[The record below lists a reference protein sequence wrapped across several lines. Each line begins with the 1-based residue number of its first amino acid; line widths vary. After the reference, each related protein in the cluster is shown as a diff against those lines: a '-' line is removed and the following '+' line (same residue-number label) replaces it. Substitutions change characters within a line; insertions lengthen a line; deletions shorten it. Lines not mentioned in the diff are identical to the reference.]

1 MMRVELMLLAAVAL
15 SLPMLSNGEVL
26 YVMSAPNPLRVG
38 SMERVFVEA
47 QDYSGD
53 DFNVKITVKNFPAK
67 DQQLPSTSVSLNL
80 VNKYQAL
87 IDVTILEGLGF
98 FDEDYTVNQYVYLQA
113 EFPGHLLE
121 KVVLVS
127 FQTGY
132 IFVQTDKTI
141 YTPESKVYYRVF
153 ALNSGL
159 EPVSDIINVEI
170 MNPDGITLKQ
180 NNYKPHN
187 GIISGHFP
195 IPEITRNGNWKVV
208 SNFKNNP
215 HKNFT
220 ADFEVKEY
228 VLPSFEVILKVS
240 KSFFYVD
247 DDELSVNIDARYLF
261 GKPVTGFGF
270 VVFGV
275 IQGDGR
281 TSFPGS
287 LQRVELGQSV
297 VGKAVLK
304 RQHIEETFPDI
315 NNLLQKSLYIS
326 VNVLTDTGSEMV
338 KAEKKGIFIVKS
350 PYSIHFKKTP
360 LYFKPGMPYD
370 ISVYVTNPDDSPAK
384 DIDVEALHKHQ
395 QVQGKTHENGIAK
408 MTINTDVGTA
418 ELPITVKTNVNGLG
432 DDRQGTQMM
441 TAKPYKSKDNSQNY
455 IHINIHSA
463 EVKIGERLKVD
474 LSLGSS
480 PAAQHSK
487 HEITYLI
494 LSKGQL
500 ISSQRLEWR
509 KGQGLVTHSLTVNKD
524 MIPSFR
530 IVAYYHVGQKEV
542 VSDSV
547 WVDVKDTCM
556 GSLKVD
562 AVSPSDSYAP
572 GAEVTLS
579 VIGDSEARVGLVAV
593 DNGVYVLND
602 KNRLTQTKIWDM
614 IEKHDTGCTAGSGM
628 DSMGVFYDAGLVFA
642 SSGAGHTPERTVS
655 SCPVNSRRRRA
666 VTINDVVTTL
676 ASQYTG
682 LERQCCMDGMRKNI
696 LDYTCER
703 RAQYISDGTD
713 CVEAFLK
720 CCREMATK
728 REEAKTD
735 QLILARS
742 EEEDEDFESFNDIIS
757 RSFFPES
764 WLWIEES
771 LPRCPDNKQCPVHN
785 IKMTLPGSI
794 TSWQITAIGLSKTH
808 GICVSE
814 PLKVIVWKNFFLDLK
829 LPYSAVRNEQLEIKA
844 ILHNYMEGSITV
856 RVELRETPDV
866 CSSASKKGRYIVT
879 VMVDPRSTRSVPF
892 VIIPMK
898 LGLHTIEVKASVRDW
913 GGRDGVKKELRVVPE
928 GVLTRLQVKK
938 VELDPA
944 KHGGTDTVRVRSGPL
959 ANQVPNTPARTHI
972 SVTGEQLA
980 STIEAAISG
989 SPLGDLLRQPGGCG
1003 EQNMIGMTLP
1013 LIATHYL
1020 DTTKQWDKVGL
1031 ERRNQAVNYIQRG
1044 YEQELAY
1051 RKKDGSYA
1059 AFDNEPSGT
1068 WLTAYVAKVFAMAN
1082 PLIVISEDVLCSA
1095 VKWLVMKRQ
1104 RPNGIFEETGKLLH
1118 PTMMGDV
1125 LGKDVDDT
1133 LTAFVLITLQ
1143 EAHTI
1148 CIKDDGIRNL
1158 PESIEKAKQYLEFRN
1173 QHLTNP
1179 YSVAMTSYALAN
1191 EGNLNQS
1198 ILFKHSSTDRT
1209 HWPVSENHLLTLEA
1223 TAYALLALVK
1233 AGAFEEAGPIV
1244 RWLKSQGFQRG
1255 GDSSTQSTIMVFQ
1268 AVAEYMAKAGKV
1280 KDIDLNVDI
1289 DISGRTDV
1297 VKWSFSKSTA
1307 LLTRTDKVQLHDN
1320 FTVTAKGTG
1329 LGELL
1334 VTTIYYAMPIEKNQ
1348 DCKNF
1353 VLDVELIKQAKVAL
1367 NGAQETYM
1375 LHIDV
1380 LFKSDRN
1387 ATMTILDISL
1397 LTGFVVD
1404 VEDLKQL
1411 STGTERYIQRFE
1423 MDKKLSERGSL
1434 IIYLDQVSNKLADKV
1449 AFRIHKVQD
1458 VGLLQPVGVT
1468 VYEYYAQENRCV
1480 KFYHPNKKDGTLN
1493 RLCQEDVC
1501 SCAEESCSFKKKH
1514 GDMSEVKL
1522 LDKACEA
1529 GMDYVFKASLVN
1541 ATLESYTDT
1550 YLMEIKR
1557 IIKEGTDL
1565 LLNGEKR
1572 LFLAHPSCRKA
1583 LDLEEGQ
1590 SYLLMGD
1597 TAALIQSGDRF
1608 EYVLGERTWIESWPT
1623 SDECNIQGP
1632 TRERCLE
1639 INDFVHVMEN
1649 EGCVN

>member
-1 MMRVELMLLAAVAL
+1 
-15 SLPMLSNGEVL
+15 
-26 YVMSAPNPLRVG
+26 MSAPNPLRVG

-53 DFNVKITVKNFPAK
+53 DLNVKITVKNFPAK
-67 DQQLPSTSVSLNL
+67 DKLLASTRVSLNL
-80 VNKYQAL
+80 TNKYQ
-87 IDVTILEGLGF
+87 GPGF
-98 FDEDYTVNQYVYLQA
+98 FDEDYTGNQYVYLQA
-113 EFPGHLLE
+113 EFPGHSLE

-141 YTPESKVYYRVF
+141 YTPESKVFYRIF

-159 EPVSDIINVEI
+159 EPVTDNINVEI
-170 MNPDGITLKQ
+170 MNPDGITVKQ
-180 NNYKPHN
+180 ENYKPDN
-187 GIISGHFP
+187 GMTSGDFTV
-195 IPEITRNGNWKVV
+195 PEITSYGNWKVV
-208 SNFKNNP
+208 ATFKNTP

-228 VLPSFEVILKVS
+228 VLPSFEVKLTVS

-247 DDELSVNIDARYLF
+247 DHELSVNIDARLE
-261 GKPVTGFGF
+261 
-270 VVFGV
+270 
-275 IQGDGR
+275 Q
-281 TSFPGS
+281 TSLLCFLRMQLIEG
-287 LQRVELGQSV
+287 G
-297 VGKAVLK
+297 GKAVLK
-304 RQHIEETFPDI
+304 MQHIKETFQDI

-384 DIDVEALHKHQ
+384 GIDVEALHKDK

-408 MTINTDVGTA
+408 MTINTDVSTA
-418 ELPITVKTNVNGLG
+418 ELSIMVKTNVNGLG
-432 DDRQGTQMM
+432 DDRQGKQTM

-463 EVKIGERLKVD
+463 EVKIEDRLKVD

-480 PAAQHSK
+480 PAAQHPK
-487 HEITYLI
+487 HEITCLI

-500 ISSQRLEWR
+500 ISSQRLEW
-509 KGQGLVTHSLTVNKD
+509 KNGQGLVAHSLTVNKD

-556 GSLKVD
+556 GSVRMLPHCTEPIVY
-562 AVSPSDSYAP
+562 YAP
-572 GAEVTLS
+572 GEEVTLS

-593 DNGVYVLND
+593 DKGVYILND
-602 KNRLTQTKIWDM
+602 KNQLTQTKIWDL

-642 SSGAGHTPERTVS
+642 SSGAGDTPQRTVS

-703 RAQYISDGTD
+703 RAQYISDGTE

-742 EEEDEDFESFNDIIS
+742 EEEDDDFESFDNIIS

-764 WLWIEES
+764 WLWNEES
-771 LPRCPDNKQCPVHN
+771 LPQCPDNKSLPLACPKHMVLSL
-785 IKMTLPGSI
+785 ICAPLSILVATLSTSSI
-794 TSWQITAIGLSKTH
+794 LWQLSCSI

-814 PLKVIVWKNFFLDLK
+814 PLTLIVWKNFFLDLK

-844 ILHNYMEGSITV
+844 ILHNYRETAITV
-856 RVELRETPDV
+856 RVELRETSDV

-879 VMVDPRSTRSVPF
+879 VVVDPRSTRSVPF

-913 GGRDGVKKELRVVPE
+913 GGRDGVKKELRVV
-928 GVLTRLQVKK
+928 VSDALT
-938 VELDPA
+938 
-944 KHGGTDTVRVRSGPL
+944 
-959 ANQVPNTPARTHI
+959 NQVPNTPARTHI

-1031 ERRNQAVNYIQRG
+1031 ERRNEAVKYIQRG
-1044 YEQELAY
+1044 YDQELAY

-1059 AFDNEPSGT
+1059 AFDHERSGT
-1068 WLTAYVAKVFAMAN
+1068 WLTAYVAKVFAMSN
-1082 PLIVISEDVLCSA
+1082 SLIVISEDVLCSA
-1095 VKWLVMKRQ
+1095 VKWLVMERQ
-1104 RPNGIFEETGKLLH
+1104 RPNDTNLDMVISVCAYLQ
-1118 PTMMGDV
+1118 GDV

-1133 LTAFVLITLQ
+1133 LTAFVLITML

-1148 CIKDDGIRNL
+1148 CENYDGISNL
-1158 PESIEKAKQYLEFRN
+1158 PGAIEKANQYLKFRY

-1179 YSVAMTSYALAN
+1179 YSVAMTSYALAFK
-1191 EGNLNQS
+1191 GQLNKH

-1268 AVAEYMAKAGKV
+1268 AVAEYMTKAGKV
-1280 KDIDLNVDI
+1280 KAIDLNVDI
-1289 DISGRTDV
+1289 DISGRTNV
-1297 VKWSFSKSTA
+1297 IKWSFSKSTA
-1307 LLTRTDKVQLHDN
+1307 LLTRTDKVR
-1320 FTVTAKGTG
+1320 T
-1329 LGELL
+1329 
-1334 VTTIYYAMPIEKNQ
+1334 YA
-1348 DCKNF
+1348 
-1353 VLDVELIKQAKVAL
+1353 
-1367 NGAQETYM
+1367 
-1375 LHIDV
+1375 H
-1380 LFKSDRN
+1380 
-1387 ATMTILDISL
+1387 ISL
-1397 LTGFVVD
+1397 FVTHKKCKPIVHEPRTQSSQTFGSLESHFS
-1404 VEDLKQL
+1404 VRTLWCEHVVQSSLLCFCLQL
-1411 STGTERYIQRFE
+1411 STGTERYIQKFE

-1434 IIYLDQVSNKLADKV
+1434 IIYLDQVSVCDI
-1449 AFRIHKVQD
+1449 IHKVQD

-1480 KFYHPNKKDGTLN
+1480 KFYHPTKKDGTLN
-1493 RLCQEDVC
+1493 RLCQDDVC
-1501 SCAEESCSFKKKH
+1501 RCAEGTTPRWPNCCQKVVAVIGSVYPNLIILPPSIQCSGKSKISSALFPESLKPS
-1514 GDMSEVKL
+1514 
-1522 LDKACEA
+1522 
-1529 GMDYVFKASLVN
+1529 SLEMRS
-1541 ATLESYTDT
+1541 TLMLNFS
-1550 YLMEIKR
+1550 L
-1557 IIKEGTDL
+1557 GTDL
-1565 LLNGEKR
+1565 LLDGEKR

-1583 LDLEEGQ
+1583 LDLKEGQ

-1597 TAALIQSGDRF
+1597 T
-1608 EYVLGERTWIESWPT
+1608 YVLGERTWIEYWPT
-1623 SDECNIQGP
+1623 SVECNIQGP
-1632 TRERCLE
+1632 IRKRCLE
-1639 INDFVHVMEN
+1639 IYDFLRVKTCIH
-1649 EGCVN
+1649 EGKK

>member
-1 MMRVELMLLAAVAL
+1 MCLELNPGL
-15 SLPMLSNGEVL
+15 SQVQINLPLHIFHLPFSSLNHCR
-26 YVMSAPNPLRVG
+26 YVMSAPNPIRVG

-47 QDYSGD
+47 QDYSGA

-67 DQQLPSTSVSLNL
+67 DKHLPSTSVSLNS

-87 IDVTILEGLGF
+87 IDVNILEGPGF

-113 EFPGHLLE
+113 EFPGHLIE

-159 EPVSDIINVEI
+159 EAVSDIINVEI

-180 NNYKPHN
+180 NNYKPQN

-195 IPEITRNGNWKVV
+195 IPEITRHGNWKVV

-228 VLPSFEVILKVS
+228 VLPSFEVILTVS

-261 GKPVTGFGF
+261 GEPVTGFGF

-275 IQGDGR
+275 IQVDGR
-281 TSFPGS
+281 TSFPSS
-287 LQRVELGQSV
+287 LQRVELIKG

-304 RQHIEETFPDI
+304 IQHIKETFPDI

-370 ISVYVTNPDDSPAK
+370 ISVYVTNPDDSPANN
-384 DIDVEALHKHQ
+384 IDVEALHKHQ

-480 PAAQHSK
+480 PAAQHDK
-487 HEITYLI
+487 HI

-500 ISSQRLEWR
+500 IFSERLDWR
-509 KGQGLVTHSLTVNKD
+509 KGQGLVTNSLMVNKD

-556 GSLKVD
+556 GSLKVE
-562 AVSPSDSYAP
+562 AVGPRTSYAP

-602 KNRLTQTKIWDM
+602 KNRLTQTKIWDI
-614 IEKHDTGCTAGSGM
+614 IEKHDTGCTAGSGK

-642 SSGAGHTPERTVS
+642 SNGAGHTPERTVS

-764 WLWIEES
+764 WLWNEES
-771 LPRCPDNKQCPVHN
+771 LPRCPDNKQSLPLACPKHMVLSLIFAHLS
-785 IKMTLPGSI
+785 ILVATLSTSSI
-794 TSWQITAIGLSKTH
+794 LWQLSCSI

-844 ILHNYMEGSITV
+844 ILHNYMEESITV
-856 RVELRETPDV
+856 RVELKETSDV

-928 GVLTRLQVKK
+928 GVLTRLEVKK
-938 VELDPA
+938 VELDPT
-944 KHGGTDTVRVRSGPL
+944 KHGECMVAYTDL
-959 ANQVPNTPARTHI
+959 AR
-972 SVTGEQLA
+972 
-980 STIEAAISG
+980 TIEAAISG

-1059 AFDNEPSGT
+1059 AFDHEPSGT

-1082 PLIVISEDVLCSA
+1082 PLIVISGDVLCSA

-1133 LTAFVLITLQ
+1133 LTAFVLITMQ

-1148 CIKDDGIRNL
+1148 CIKNDGIRNL

-1179 YSVAMTSYALAN
+1179 YSVALTSYALAN
-1191 EGNLNQS
+1191 EGKLNQS

-1255 GDSSTQSTIMVFQ
+1255 GESSTQSTIMVFQ

-1289 DISGRTDV
+1289 DISGRSEV

-1307 LLTRTDKVQLHDN
+1307 LLTRTDKVRTYAHISL
-1320 FTVTAKGTG
+1320 FVTREKCK
-1329 LGELL
+1329 
-1334 VTTIYYAMPIEKNQ
+1334 PIVHEPRTQ
-1348 DCKNF
+1348 SRQTF
-1353 VLDVELIKQAKVAL
+1353 E
-1367 NGAQETYM
+1367 
-1375 LHIDV
+1375 
-1380 LFKSDRN
+1380 FKSDRN

-1423 MDKKLSERGSL
+1423 MDKNLSERGSL
-1434 IIYLDQVSNKLADKV
+1434 IIYLDQVSVSDKV

-1468 VYEYYAQENRCV
+1468 VYEYYNRCV

-1501 SCAEESCSFKKKH
+1501 RCAEGTMPRWPNSCQKK
-1514 GDMSEVKL
+1514 
-1522 LDKACEA
+1522 
-1529 GMDYVFKASLVN
+1529 SLKPSSLEMRS
-1541 ATLESYTDT
+1541 TLMFNFS
-1550 YLMEIKR
+1550 L
-1557 IIKEGTDL
+1557 GTDL
-1565 LLNGEKR
+1565 LLDGEKR

-1597 TAALIQSGDRF
+1597 SAALIQNGDRF

-1623 SDECNIQGP
+1623 SDECSIQGP

>member
-1 MMRVELMLLAAVAL
+1 RLVNTHRHTKPLDSTNQSSTLHILYL
-15 SLPMLSNGEVL
+15 PFSSLNHCR

-47 QDYSGD
+47 QDYSGA

-67 DQQLPSTSVSLNL
+67 DKQLPSTSVSLNL

-87 IDVTILEGLGF
+87 IDVNGPGF

-141 YTPESKVYYRVF
+141 YTPESKVLITPTLVY
-153 ALNSGL
+153 
-159 EPVSDIINVEI
+159 
-170 MNPDGITLKQ
+170 NPDGITLKQ
-180 NNYKPHN
+180 DNYKPQN

-228 VLPSFEVILKVS
+228 VLPSFEVILTVS

-247 DDELSVNIDARYLF
+247 DDELSINIDARYLF
-261 GKPVTGFGF
+261 GEPVTGFGF

-275 IQGDGR
+275 IQEDGR
-281 TSFPGS
+281 TSFPSS
-287 LQRVELGQSV
+287 LQRVELIKG
-297 VGKAVLK
+297 VGNAVLK
-304 RQHIEETFPDI
+304 IQHIKETFPDI

-370 ISVYVTNPDDSPAK
+370 ISVYVTNPDDSPAN

-480 PAAQHSK
+480 PAAQHDK

-500 ISSQRLEWR
+500 IFSQRLEWS

-556 GSLKVD
+556 GSLKVET
-562 AVSPSDSYAP
+562 VSPRTSYAP

-602 KNRLTQTKIWDM
+602 KNRLTQTKIWDI
-614 IEKHDTGCTAGSGM
+614 IEKHDTGCTAGSGK

-642 SSGAGHTPERTVS
+642 SNGAGHTPERTVS

-666 VTINDVVTTL
+666 VTIYDVVTTL

-720 CCREMATK
+720 CCGEMATK

-735 QLILARS
+735 QLILARK
-742 EEEDEDFESFNDIIS
+742 EDEDFESFNDIIS

-764 WLWIEES
+764 WLWNEES
-771 LPRCPDNKQCPVHN
+771 LPPVHN

-844 ILHNYMEGSITV
+844 ILHNYMEESITV
-856 RVELRETPDV
+856 RVELKETSDV

-879 VMVDPRSTRSVPF
+879 VMVDPKSTRSVPF

-913 GGRDGVKKELRVVPE
+913 GGRDGVKKELRVV
-928 GVLTRLQVKK
+928 V
-938 VELDPA
+938 
-944 KHGGTDTVRVRSGPL
+944 SGAL

-980 STIEAAISG
+980 RTIEAAISG

-1059 AFDNEPSGT
+1059 AFDDEPSGT

-1133 LTAFVLITLQ
+1133 LTAFVLITMQ

-1148 CIKDDGIRNL
+1148 CIKND
-1158 PESIEKAKQYLEFRN
+1158 ESIEKAKQYLEFRN

-1191 EGNLNQS
+1191 EGKLNLS

-1289 DISGRTDV
+1289 DISGRTEV

-1307 LLTRTDKVQLHDN
+1307 LLTRTDKVR
-1320 FTVTAKGTG
+1320 T
-1329 LGELL
+1329 
-1334 VTTIYYAMPIEKNQ
+1334 YA
-1348 DCKNF
+1348 
-1353 VLDVELIKQAKVAL
+1353 
-1367 NGAQETYM
+1367 
-1375 LHIDV
+1375 H
-1380 LFKSDRN
+1380 
-1387 ATMTILDISL
+1387 ISL
-1397 LTGFVVD
+1397 FVTREKCKPV
-1404 VEDLKQL
+1404 VHEPRTQSRQTFESLESHFSVRMFSLLCFCLQL

-1434 IIYLDQVSNKLADKV
+1434 IIYLGQVSNKLADKV

-1501 SCAEESCSFKKKH
+1501 RCAEESCSFQKKH
-1514 GDMSEVKL
+1514 GDMSKVKL

-1529 GMDYVFKASLVN
+1529 GMDYGKSTLMFNFSL
-1541 ATLESYTDT
+1541 
-1550 YLMEIKR
+1550 
-1557 IIKEGTDL
+1557 GTDL
-1565 LLNGEKR
+1565 LLDGEKR

-1597 TAALIQSGDRF
+1597 SAALIQNGDR
-1608 EYVLGERTWIESWPT
+1608 
-1623 SDECNIQGP
+1623 
-1632 TRERCLE
+1632 
-1639 INDFVHVMEN
+1639 
-1649 EGCVN
+1649 

>member
-1 MMRVELMLLAAVAL
+1 
-15 SLPMLSNGEVL
+15 
-26 YVMSAPNPLRVG
+26 MSAPNPLRVG

-53 DFNVKITVKNFPAK
+53 DLNVKITVKNFPAK
-67 DQQLPSTSVSLNL
+67 DKLLASTRVSLNL
-80 VNKYQAL
+80 TNKYQAL
-87 IDVTILEGLGF
+87 MDVNT
-98 FDEDYTVNQYVYLQA
+98 YSWNQYVYLQA
-113 EFPGHLLE
+113 EFPGHSLE

-141 YTPESKVYYRVF
+141 YTPESKVFYRIF

-159 EPVSDIINVEI
+159 EPVTDNINVEI
-170 MNPDGITLKQ
+170 MNPDGITVKQ
-180 NNYKPHN
+180 ENYKPDN
-187 GIISGHFP
+187 GMTSGDFTV
-195 IPEITRNGNWKVV
+195 PEITSYGNWKVV
-208 SNFKNNP
+208 ATFKNTP

-228 VLPSFEVILKVS
+228 VLPSFEVKLTVS

-247 DDELSVNIDARYLF
+247 DHELSVNIDARYLF

-287 LQRVELGQSV
+287 LQRVEVCIHKHSPWLIEGG
-297 VGKAVLK
+297 GKAVLK
-304 RQHIEETFPDI
+304 MQHIKETFQDI

-384 DIDVEALHKHQ
+384 GIDVEALHKDK

-408 MTINTDVGTA
+408 MTINTDVSTA
-418 ELPITVKTNVNGLG
+418 ELSIMVKTNVNGLG
-432 DDRQGTQMM
+432 DDRQGKQTM

-463 EVKIGERLKVD
+463 EVKIEDRLKVD

-480 PAAQHSK
+480 PMNTDKSLCSQ
-487 HEITYLI
+487 I

-500 ISSQRLEWR
+500 ISSQRLEW
-509 KGQGLVTHSLTVNKD
+509 KNGQGLVAHSLTVNKD

-562 AVSPSDSYAP
+562 AVSPSVSYAP
-572 GAEVTLS
+572 GEEVTLS

-593 DNGVYVLND
+593 DKGVYILND
-602 KNRLTQTKIWDM
+602 KNQLTQTKIWDL

-642 SSGAGHTPERTVS
+642 SSGAGDTPQRT
-655 SCPVNSRRRRA
+655 
-666 VTINDVVTTL
+666 

-703 RAQYISDGTD
+703 RAQYISDGTE

-742 EEEDEDFESFNDIIS
+742 EEEDDDFESFDNIIS

-764 WLWIEES
+764 WLWNEES
-771 LPRCPDNKQCPVHN
+771 LPQCPDNNPAHN
-785 IKMTLPGSI
+785 KKITLPGSI

-814 PLKVIVWKNFFLDLK
+814 PLTLIVWKNFFLDLK

-844 ILHNYMEGSITV
+844 ILHNYRETV
-856 RVELRETPDV
+856 RVELRETSDV

-879 VMVDPRSTRSVPF
+879 VVVDPRSTRSVPF

-913 GGRDGVKKELRVVPE
+913 GGRDGVKKELRVV
-928 GVLTRLQVKK
+928 
-938 VELDPA
+938 
-944 KHGGTDTVRVRSGPL
+944 VRSDAL
-959 ANQVPNTPARTHI
+959 TNQVPNTPARTHI

-1031 ERRNQAVNYIQRG
+1031 ERRNEAVKYIQRG
-1044 YEQELAY
+1044 YDQELAY

-1059 AFDNEPSGT
+1059 AFDHERSGT
-1068 WLTAYVAKVFAMAN
+1068 WLTAYVAKVFAMSN
-1082 PLIVISEDVLCSA
+1082 SLIVISEDVLCSA
-1095 VKWLVMKRQ
+1095 VKWLVMERQ

-1133 LTAFVLITLQ
+1133 LTAFVLITML

-1148 CIKDDGIRNL
+1148 CENYDGISVRA
-1158 PESIEKAKQYLEFRN
+1158 IEKANQYLKFRY

-1179 YSVAMTSYALAN
+1179 YSVAMTSYAL
-1191 EGNLNQS
+1191 
-1198 ILFKHSSTDRT
+1198 
-1209 HWPVSENHLLTLEA
+1209 A

-1268 AVAEYMAKAGKV
+1268 AVAEYMTKAGKV
-1280 KDIDLNVDI
+1280 KAIDLNVDI
-1289 DISGRTDV
+1289 DISGRTNV
-1297 VKWSFSKSTA
+1297 IKWSFSKSTA
-1307 LLTRTDKVQLHDN
+1307 LLTRTDKV
-1320 FTVTAKGTG
+1320 
-1329 LGELL
+1329 
-1334 VTTIYYAMPIEKNQ
+1334 TTLYYAMPKEKNQ
-1348 DCKNF
+1348 DCKTF
-1353 VLDVELIKQAKVAL
+1353 VLDVELIKQATDKISYSL
-1367 NGAQETYM
+1367 PR
-1375 LHIDV
+1375 
-1380 LFKSDRN
+1380 FKSDRN
-1387 ATMTILDISL
+1387 ATMTILDIGL

-1404 VEDLKQL
+1404 IEDLKQL
-1411 STGTERYIQRFE
+1411 STGTERYIQKFE

-1480 KFYHPNKKDGTLN
+1480 KFYHPTKKDGTLN
-1493 RLCQEDVC
+1493 RLCQDDVC
-1501 SCAEESCSFKKKH
+1501 RCAE
-1514 GDMSEVKL
+1514 GNLNAV
-1522 LDKACEA
+1522 
-1529 GMDYVFKASLVN
+1529 SLEMRS
-1541 ATLESYTDT
+1541 TLMLNFS
-1550 YLMEIKR
+1550 L
-1557 IIKEGTDL
+1557 GTDL
-1565 LLNGEKR
+1565 LLDGEKR

-1583 LDLEEGQ
+1583 LDLKEGQ

-1597 TAALIQSGDRF
+1597 TANLIQSGDREILPATHIF
-1608 EYVLGERTWIESWPT
+1608 AKSNFNDFFVCLRKPDVLGSVT
-1623 SDECNIQGP
+1623 
-1632 TRERCLE
+1632 
-1639 INDFVHVMEN
+1639 VKHVYS
-1649 EGCVN
+1649 GLHFDCSLQK

>member
-1 MMRVELMLLAAVAL
+1 MMRVELVLLAAVAV
-15 SLPMLSNGEVL
+15 SLPILSKGEVL

-47 QDYSGD
+47 QDYSGN

-67 DQQLPSTSVSLNL
+67 DKLLASTTVSLNL

-87 IDVTILEGLGF
+87 MDVNILEGPDF
-98 FDEDYTVNQYVYLQA
+98 FDEDYTGNQYVYLQA
-113 EFPGHLLE
+113 EFPGRSLE

-141 YTPESKVYYRVF
+141 YTPESKVFYRVF
-153 ALNSGL
+153 SLNSGL
-159 EPVSDIINVEI
+159 VPVTDTINVEI

-180 NNYKPHN
+180 KNYKPDN
-187 GIISGHFP
+187 GMTSGDFTV
-195 IPEITRNGNWKVV
+195 PEITSYGNWKVV
-208 SNFKNNP
+208 ATFKNTP

-228 VLPSFEVILKVS
+228 VLPSFEVKLTVS

-247 DDELSVNIDARYLF
+247 DHELSVNIDARYLF

-287 LQRVELGQSV
+287 LQRVELIEG

-304 RQHIEETFPDI
+304 MQHIEETFRDI

-384 DIDVEALHKHQ
+384 GIDVEALHKDK
-395 QVQGKTHENGIAK
+395 QVQGKTQENGIAK
-408 MTINTDVGTA
+408 MTINTDVSTA
-418 ELPITVKTNVNGLG
+418 ELSIMVKTNVNGLR
-432 DDRQGTQMM
+432 DDRQGTQTM

-455 IHINIHSA
+455 IHISIHSA
-463 EVKIGERLKVD
+463 EVKIEDRLKVD

-480 PAAQHSK
+480 PAAQHPK
-487 HEITYLI
+487 HEITCLI

-509 KGQGLVTHSLTVNKD
+509 NGQGLVTHSLTVNKD

-562 AVSPSDSYAP
+562 AVRPSASYAP
-572 GAEVTLS
+572 GEEVTLS

-593 DNGVYVLND
+593 DKGVYILND
-602 KNRLTQTKIWDM
+602 KNQLTQTKIWDI

-642 SSGAGHTPERTVS
+642 SSGAGDTPQRTVS

-703 RAQYISDGTD
+703 RAQYISDGTE

-742 EEEDEDFESFNDIIS
+742 EEEDDDFESFDNIIS

-764 WLWIEES
+764 WLWDEES
-771 LPRCPDNKQCPVHN
+771 LPQCPDNKQCPTHN
-785 IKMTLPGSI
+785 RKITLPSSI
-794 TSWQITAIGLSKTH
+794 TSWQITAIGLSNTH

-814 PLKVIVWKNFFLDLK
+814 PLTLIVWKNFFLDLK

-844 ILHNYMEGSITV
+844 ILHNYMENAITV
-856 RVELRETPDV
+856 RVELRETSDV

-879 VMVDPRSTRSVPF
+879 VVVDPRSTRSVPF

-913 GGRDGVKKELRVVPE
+913 GGRDGVKKELRVVAE

-944 KHGGTDTVRVRSGPL
+944 KHGGTDTVLVRSGAL
-959 ANQVPNTPARTHI
+959 TNQVPNTPARTHI

-1020 DTTKQWDKVGL
+1020 DKTKQWDTVGL

-1044 YEQELAY
+1044 YDQQLAY
-1051 RKKDGSYA
+1051 RKNDGSYA
-1059 AFDNEPSGT
+1059 AFDHERSGT
-1068 WLTAYVAKVFAMAN
+1068 WLTAYVVKVFAMSKS
-1082 PLIVISEDVLCSA
+1082 LIDISEDVLCSG
-1095 VKWLVMKRQ
+1095 VKWLVMERQ
-1104 RPNGIFEETGKLLH
+1104 QPNGIFEETGKLLH

-1133 LTAFVLITLQ
+1133 LTAFVLITMQ

-1148 CIKDDGIRNL
+1148 CENYDGISNL
-1158 PESIEKAKQYLEFRN
+1158 PESIKKARQYLEFRN

-1179 YSVAMTSYALAN
+1179 YSVAMTSYALAFK
-1191 EGNLNQS
+1191 GQLNKS

-1268 AVAEYMAKAGKV
+1268 AVAEYMTKAGKV
-1280 KDIDLNVDI
+1280 KAIDLNVDI
-1289 DISGRTDV
+1289 DISGRTNV
-1297 VKWSFSKSTA
+1297 IKWSFSKSTA
-1307 LLTRTDKVQLHDN
+1307 LLTRTDKVQLQEN

-1329 LGELL
+1329 QGVLL
-1334 VTTIYYAMPIEKNQ
+1334 VTTLYYAIPKEKNQ
-1348 DCKNF
+1348 DCKTF
-1353 VLDVELIKQAKVAL
+1353 VLDVELIKQATVAL
-1367 NGAQETYM
+1367 NGAKETYM

-1380 LFKSDRN
+1380 LFKADRN

-1404 VEDLKQL
+1404 IEDLKQL
-1411 STGTERYIQRFE
+1411 STGTERYIQKFE

-1480 KFYHPNKKDGTLN
+1480 KFYHPMKKDGTLN
-1493 RLCQEDVC
+1493 RLCQDDVC
-1501 SCAEESCSFKKKH
+1501 RCAEESCSFQKKH
-1514 GDMSEVKL
+1514 GDVSEVKL

-1541 ATLESYTDT
+1541 ATLESSTDT
-1550 YLMEIKR
+1550 YLMELKM
-1557 IIKEGTDL
+1557 IIKEGTDPL
-1565 LLNGEKR
+1565 LDGEKR

-1583 LDLEEGQ
+1583 LDLKEGQ

-1597 TAALIQSGDRF
+1597 TANLIQSGDRF
-1608 EYVLGERTWIESWPT
+1608 EYVLGERTWIEYWPT
-1623 SDECNIQGP
+1623 SDECNIRGP
-1632 TRERCLE
+1632 IRKRCLE

>member
-1 MMRVELMLLAAVAL
+1 MCLELNPGLSQVQINLPPSIFFIFLSPLLTT
-15 SLPMLSNGEVL
+15 
-26 YVMSAPNPLRVG
+26 
-38 SMERVFVEA
+38 RVFVEA

-67 DQQLPSTSVSLNL
+67 DQELPSTSVSLNL

-87 IDVTILEGLGF
+87 IDVTILERPGF

-141 YTPESKVYYRVF
+141 YTPESQVHYRVF
-153 ALNSGL
+153 AVNSGL

-240 KSFFYVD
+240 KSFFHVD
-247 DDELSVNIDARYLF
+247 DVELSVNIDARYLF
-261 GKPVTGFGF
+261 GEPVTGFGF

-281 TSFPGS
+281 TSFPSS
-287 LQRVELGQSV
+287 LQRVELIKG

-304 RQHIEETFPDI
+304 RQHIKEPFPDI

-384 DIDVEALHKHQ
+384 DIDVEASHKHQ

-418 ELPITVKTNVNGLG
+418 ELPITVKTNVNGLR

-480 PAAQHSK
+480 PMNTDKSLCSQ
-487 HEITYLI
+487 I

-509 KGQGLVTHSLTVNKD
+509 KGQGLVNTHYLTVNKD

-562 AVSPSDSYAP
+562 AVSPRASYAP

-642 SSGAGHTPERTVS
+642 SSGAGHTRERTVS

-676 ASQYTG
+676 ASQYIG

-771 LPRCPDNKQCPVHN
+771 LSLPLACPKHMVLSLICAHLSILVA
-785 IKMTLPGSI
+785 TLSTSSI
-794 TSWQITAIGLSKTH
+794 LWQLSCSI

-814 PLKVIVWKNFFLDLK
+814 PLKLIVWKNFFLDLK

-913 GGRDGVKKELRVVPE
+913 GGRDGVKKELRVV
-928 GVLTRLQVKK
+928 V
-938 VELDPA
+938 
-944 KHGGTDTVRVRSGPL
+944 SGPL

-1031 ERRNQAVNYIQRG
+1031 ERRNQAVSYIQRG

-1133 LTAFVLITLQ
+1133 LTAFVLITMQ

-1179 YSVAMTSYALAN
+1179 YSVAITSYALAN
-1191 EGNLNQS
+1191 EGKLNQS
-1198 ILFKHSSTDRT
+1198 ILFKHSSTGDNRT

-1289 DISGRTDV
+1289 DISGRTEV

-1307 LLTRTDKVQLHDN
+1307 LLTRTDKVRTYAHISL
-1320 FTVTAKGTG
+1320 FVTCEKCK
-1329 LGELL
+1329 
-1334 VTTIYYAMPIEKNQ
+1334 PIVHEPRTQ
-1348 DCKNF
+1348 SRQTF
-1353 VLDVELIKQAKVAL
+1353 E
-1367 NGAQETYM
+1367 
-1375 LHIDV
+1375 
-1380 LFKSDRN
+1380 FKSDRN

-1397 LTGFVVD
+1397 LTGFVVE
-1404 VEDLKQL
+1404 VQDLKQL

-1468 VYEYYAQENRCV
+1468 VYEYYNRCV

-1501 SCAEESCSFKKKH
+1501 RCAEESCSFQKKH
-1514 GDMSEVKL
+1514 GDMSKVKL

-1529 GMDYVFKASLVN
+1529 GMDYGKSTLMFNFSL
-1541 ATLESYTDT
+1541 
-1550 YLMEIKR
+1550 
-1557 IIKEGTDL
+1557 GTDL

-1597 TAALIQSGDRF
+1597 TAALIQSGDSLLKQLAHTVV
-1608 EYVLGERTWIESWPT
+1608 EWL
-1623 SDECNIQGP
+1623 
-1632 TRERCLE
+1632 
-1639 INDFVHVMEN
+1639 
-1649 EGCVN
+1649 

>member
-1 MMRVELMLLAAVAL
+1 MSHPDLTKIIKKTKNTKVRV
-15 SLPMLSNGEVL
+15 

-67 DQQLPSTSVSLNL
+67 DQELPSTSVSLNL

-87 IDVTILEGLGF
+87 IDVTILERPGF

-141 YTPESKVYYRVF
+141 YTPES
-153 ALNSGL
+153 
-159 EPVSDIINVEI
+159 
-170 MNPDGITLKQ
+170 Q
-180 NNYKPHN
+180 
-187 GIISGHFP
+187 
-195 IPEITRNGNWKVV
+195 
-208 SNFKNNP
+208 
-215 HKNFT
+215 
-220 ADFEVKEY
+220 

-240 KSFFYVD
+240 KSFFHVD
-247 DDELSVNIDARYLF
+247 DVELSVNIDARYLF
-261 GKPVTGFGF
+261 GEPVTGFGF

-281 TSFPGS
+281 TSFPSS
-287 LQRVELGQSV
+287 LQRVELIKG

-304 RQHIEETFPDI
+304 RQHIKEPFPDI

-384 DIDVEALHKHQ
+384 DIDVEASHKHQ

-418 ELPITVKTNVNGLG
+418 ELPITVKTNVNGLR

-480 PAAQHSK
+480 PSLCSQ
-487 HEITYLI
+487 I

-509 KGQGLVTHSLTVNKD
+509 KGQGLVNTHYLTVNKD

-562 AVSPSDSYAP
+562 AVSPRASYAP

-642 SSGAGHTPERTVS
+642 SSGAGHTRERTGMHLF
-655 SCPVNSRRRRA
+655 C
-666 VTINDVVTTL
+666 ILCTL
-676 ASQYTG
+676 ACCKSEVFFFTQYRFGTAPIQNTLLYIG

-785 IKMTLPGSI
+785 RKITLPGSI

-814 PLKVIVWKNFFLDLK
+814 PLKLIVWKNFFLDLK

-913 GGRDGVKKELRVVPE
+913 GGRDGVKKELRVV
-928 GVLTRLQVKK
+928 V
-938 VELDPA
+938 
-944 KHGGTDTVRVRSGPL
+944 SGPL

-1031 ERRNQAVNYIQRG
+1031 ERRNQAVSYIQRG

-1133 LTAFVLITLQ
+1133 LTAFVLITMQ

-1148 CIKDDGIRNL
+1148 CIKDD
-1158 PESIEKAKQYLEFRN
+1158 ESIEKAKQYLEFRN

-1179 YSVAMTSYALAN
+1179 YSVAITSYALAN
-1191 EGNLNQS
+1191 EGKLNQS

-1255 GDSSTQSTIMVFQ
+1255 GDSSTQ
-1268 AVAEYMAKAGKV
+1268 
-1280 KDIDLNVDI
+1280 
-1289 DISGRTDV
+1289 
-1297 VKWSFSKSTA
+1297 
-1307 LLTRTDKVQLHDN
+1307 VQPDPCN
-1320 FTVTAKGTG
+1320 
-1329 LGELL
+1329 
-1334 VTTIYYAMPIEKNQ
+1334 TTTCKKIY
-1348 DCKNF
+1348 
-1353 VLDVELIKQAKVAL
+1353 
-1367 NGAQETYM
+1367 
-1375 LHIDV
+1375 
-1380 LFKSDRN
+1380 
-1387 ATMTILDISL
+1387 
-1397 LTGFVVD
+1397 
-1404 VEDLKQL
+1404 
-1411 STGTERYIQRFE
+1411 
-1423 MDKKLSERGSL
+1423 
-1434 IIYLDQVSNKLADKV
+1434 IYLSLSNSIRLHEKYKRNMQQ
-1449 AFRIHKVQD
+1449 FK
-1458 VGLLQPVGVT
+1458 G
-1468 VYEYYAQENRCV
+1468 
-1480 KFYHPNKKDGTLN
+1480 FY
-1493 RLCQEDVC
+1493 
-1501 SCAEESCSFKKKH
+1501 
-1514 GDMSEVKL
+1514 
-1522 LDKACEA
+1522 
-1529 GMDYVFKASLVN
+1529 
-1541 ATLESYTDT
+1541 
-1550 YLMEIKR
+1550 
-1557 IIKEGTDL
+1557 
-1565 LLNGEKR
+1565 
-1572 LFLAHPSCRKA
+1572 
-1583 LDLEEGQ
+1583 
-1590 SYLLMGD
+1590 
-1597 TAALIQSGDRF
+1597 
-1608 EYVLGERTWIESWPT
+1608 
-1623 SDECNIQGP
+1623 
-1632 TRERCLE
+1632 
-1639 INDFVHVMEN
+1639 
-1649 EGCVN
+1649 

>member
-1 MMRVELMLLAAVAL
+1 QNTQGIWLTNQSSTLHIFHLPFS
-15 SLPMLSNGEVL
+15 SLNYCR

-67 DQQLPSTSVSLNL
+67 DQELPSTSVSLNL

-87 IDVTILEGLGF
+87 IDVTVSLYIL
-98 FDEDYTVNQYVYLQA
+98 NQYVYLQA

-141 YTPESKVYYRVF
+141 YTPESQVHYRVF
-153 ALNSGL
+153 AVNSGL

-240 KSFFYVD
+240 KSFFHVD
-247 DDELSVNIDARYLF
+247 DVELSVNIDARYLF
-261 GKPVTGFGF
+261 GEPVTGFGF

-281 TSFPGS
+281 TSFPSS
-287 LQRVELGQSV
+287 LQRVELIKG

-304 RQHIEETFPDI
+304 RQHIKEPFPDI

-384 DIDVEALHKHQ
+384 DIDVEASHKHQ

-418 ELPITVKTNVNGLG
+418 ELPITASSKPKL
-432 DDRQGTQMM
+432 GTQMM

-509 KGQGLVTHSLTVNKD
+509 KGQGLVNTHYLTVNKD

-562 AVSPSDSYAP
+562 AVSPRASYAP

-642 SSGAGHTPERTVS
+642 SSGAGHTRERT
-655 SCPVNSRRRRA
+655 
-666 VTINDVVTTL
+666 
-676 ASQYTG
+676 ASQYIG

-785 IKMTLPGSI
+785 RKITLPGSI

-814 PLKVIVWKNFFLDLK
+814 PLKLIVWKNFFLDLK

-913 GGRDGVKKELRVVPE
+913 GGRDGVKKELRVV
-928 GVLTRLQVKK
+928 V
-938 VELDPA
+938 
-944 KHGGTDTVRVRSGPL
+944 SGPL

-1031 ERRNQAVNYIQRG
+1031 ERRNQAVSYIQRG

-1118 PTMMGDV
+1118 PTMMV
-1125 LGKDVDDT
+1125 L
-1133 LTAFVLITLQ
+1133 FVLLQ
-1143 EAHTI
+1143 WPLFLYLQ
-1148 CIKDDGIRNL
+1148 NL

-1179 YSVAMTSYALAN
+1179 YSVAITSYALAN
-1191 EGNLNQS
+1191 E
-1198 ILFKHSSTDRT
+1198 
-1209 HWPVSENHLLTLEA
+1209 
-1223 TAYALLALVK
+1223 AYALLALVK

-1289 DISGRTDV
+1289 DISGRTEV

-1307 LLTRTDKVQLHDN
+1307 LLTRTDKVRTYAHISL
-1320 FTVTAKGTG
+1320 FVTCEKCK
-1329 LGELL
+1329 
-1334 VTTIYYAMPIEKNQ
+1334 PIVHEPRTQ
-1348 DCKNF
+1348 SRQTF
-1353 VLDVELIKQAKVAL
+1353 ESLESHFSIKS
-1367 NGAQETYM
+1367 N
-1375 LHIDV
+1375 
-1380 LFKSDRN
+1380 
-1387 ATMTILDISL
+1387 ISL
-1397 LTGFVVD
+1397 LTGFVVE
-1404 VEDLKQL
+1404 VQDLKQL

-1501 SCAEESCSFKKKH
+1501 RCAEGTMPRWPNSCQKVVAAIKVTVMKTYDTKEAF
-1514 GDMSEVKL
+1514 L
-1522 LDKACEA
+1522 LTLKNTKRKMPRVSAHLCERALGMLQGGMRTADVARAINCNVCTVRRLRQYYRETGRTADRPRSGRPHVATPAQNRYIRTSHLQDKYRMATTTAQVTPGMHNPSISAQTVRNRQIEA
-1529 GMDYVFKASLVN
+1529 GLRACRPVVRQTSL
-1541 ATLESYTDT
+1541 ATTSPMGTNPLSLDQRQKVLFTD
-1550 YLMEIKR
+1550 
-1557 IIKEGTDL
+1557 
-1565 LLNGEKR
+1565 
-1572 LFLAHPSCRKA
+1572 
-1583 LDLEEGQ
+1583 
-1590 SYLLMGD
+1590 
-1597 TAALIQSGDRF
+1597 
-1608 EYVLGERTWIESWPT
+1608 ESWF
-1623 SDECNIQGP
+1623 
-1632 TRERCLE
+1632 CLTTGDGR
-1639 INDFVHVMEN
+1639 I
-1649 EGCVN
+1649 CVYRG

>member
-1 MMRVELMLLAAVAL
+1 KSGCLIL
-15 SLPMLSNGEVL
+15 STNQSSTLHIFHLPFSSLNHCR

-53 DFNVKITVKNFPAK
+53 DLNVKITVKNFPAK
-67 DQQLPSTSVSLNL
+67 DKLLASTRVSLNL
-80 VNKYQAL
+80 TNKYQAL
-87 IDVTILEGLGF
+87 MDVNIVEGPGF
-98 FDEDYTVNQYVYLQA
+98 FDEDYTGNQYVYLQA
-113 EFPGHLLE
+113 EFPGHSLE

-141 YTPESKVYYRVF
+141 YTPESKVFYRIF

-159 EPVSDIINVEI
+159 EPVTDNINVEI
-170 MNPDGITLKQ
+170 MNPDGITVKQ
-180 NNYKPHN
+180 ENYKPDN
-187 GIISGHFP
+187 GMTSGDFTV
-195 IPEITRNGNWKVV
+195 PEITSYGNWKVV
-208 SNFKNNP
+208 ATFKNTP

-228 VLPSFEVILKVS
+228 GKKGIHLGSLLLKDNS
-240 KSFFYVD
+240 ATFQPH
-247 DDELSVNIDARYLF
+247 IHYLQNHT
-261 GKPVTGFGF
+261 PVTGFGF

-287 LQRVELGQSV
+287 LQRVELIEGG
-297 VGKAVLK
+297 GKAVLK
-304 RQHIEETFPDI
+304 MQHIKETFQDI

-384 DIDVEALHKHQ
+384 GIDVEALHKDK

-408 MTINTDVGTA
+408 MTINTDVSTA
-418 ELPITVKTNVNGLG
+418 ELSIMAN
-432 DDRQGTQMM
+432 DRQGKQTM

-463 EVKIGERLKVD
+463 EVKIEDRLKVD

-480 PAAQHSK
+480 PMNTDKSLCSQ
-487 HEITYLI
+487 I

-500 ISSQRLEWR
+500 ISSQRLEW
-509 KGQGLVTHSLTVNKD
+509 KNGQGLVAHSLTVNKD

-562 AVSPSDSYAP
+562 AVSPSVSYAP
-572 GAEVTLS
+572 GEEVTLS

-593 DNGVYVLND
+593 DKGVYILND
-602 KNRLTQTKIWDM
+602 KNQLTQTKIWDL

-642 SSGAGHTPERTVS
+642 SSGAGDTPQRTVS

-703 RAQYISDGTD
+703 RAQYISDGTE

-735 QLILARS
+735 QLILAR
-742 EEEDEDFESFNDIIS
+742 EEEDDDFESFDNIIS

-764 WLWIEES
+764 WLWNEES
-771 LPRCPDNKQCPVHN
+771 LPQCPDNKQCPAHN
-785 IKMTLPGSI
+785 KKITLPGSI

-814 PLKVIVWKNFFLDLK
+814 PLTLIVWKNFFLDLK

-844 ILHNYMEGSITV
+844 ILHNYRETAITV
-856 RVELRETPDV
+856 RVELRETSDV

-879 VMVDPRSTRSVPF
+879 VVVDPRSTRSVPF

-913 GGRDGVKKELRVVPE
+913 GGRDGVKKELRVV
-928 GVLTRLQVKK
+928 
-938 VELDPA
+938 
-944 KHGGTDTVRVRSGPL
+944 VR
-959 ANQVPNTPARTHI
+959 QTIVPNTPARTHI
-972 SVTGEQLA
+972 SQLA

-1031 ERRNQAVNYIQRG
+1031 ERRNEAVKYIQRG
-1044 YEQELAY
+1044 YDQELAY

-1059 AFDNEPSGT
+1059 AFDHERSGT
-1068 WLTAYVAKVFAMAN
+1068 WLTAYVAKVFAMSN
-1082 PLIVISEDVLCSA
+1082 SLIVISEDVLCSA
-1095 VKWLVMKRQ
+1095 VKWLVMERQ

-1118 PTMMGDV
+1118 PTMMQ
-1125 LGKDVDDT
+1125 LP
-1133 LTAFVLITLQ
+1133 LFLSLQ
-1143 EAHTI
+1143 
-1148 CIKDDGIRNL
+1148 NL
-1158 PESIEKAKQYLEFRN
+1158 PGAIEKANQYLKFRY

-1179 YSVAMTSYALAN
+1179 YSVAMTSYALAFK
-1191 EGNLNQS
+1191 GQLNKH

-1268 AVAEYMAKAGKV
+1268 AVAEYMTKAGKV
-1280 KDIDLNVDI
+1280 KAIDLNVDI
-1289 DISGRTDV
+1289 DISGRTNV
-1297 VKWSFSKSTA
+1297 IKWSFSKSTA
-1307 LLTRTDKVQLHDN
+1307 LLTRTDKIKLVPEDN
-1320 FTVTAKGTG
+1320 QVTPTLSLPIHVK
-1329 LGELL
+1329 
-1334 VTTIYYAMPIEKNQ
+1334 VTTLYYAMPKEKNQ
-1348 DCKNF
+1348 DCKTF
-1353 VLDVELIKQAKVAL
+1353 VLDVELINEEK
-1367 NGAQETYM
+1367 ETQYTQKM
-1375 LHIDV
+1375 KSDKISYSLPR
-1380 LFKSDRN
+1380 FKSDRN
-1387 ATMTILDISL
+1387 ATMTILDIGL

-1404 VEDLKQL
+1404 IEDLKQL
-1411 STGTERYIQRFE
+1411 STGTERYIQKFE

-1480 KFYHPNKKDGTLN
+1480 KFYHPTKKDGTLN
-1493 RLCQEDVC
+1493 RLCQDDVC
-1501 SCAEESCSFKKKH
+1501 RCAEESCSFQKKH
-1514 GDMSEVKL
+1514 GDVSKVK
-1522 LDKACEA
+1522 
-1529 GMDYVFKASLVN
+1529 FSLEMRS
-1541 ATLESYTDT
+1541 TLMLNFS
-1550 YLMEIKR
+1550 L
-1557 IIKEGTDL
+1557 GTDL
-1565 LLNGEKR
+1565 LLDGEKR

-1583 LDLEEGQ
+1583 LDLKEGQ

-1597 TAALIQSGDRF
+1597 TTTEVTQNSKGSKAHFPIWTTIQRF
-1608 EYVLGERTWIESWPT
+1608 
-1623 SDECNIQGP
+1623 
-1632 TRERCLE
+1632 CLPFHTHLC
-1639 INDFVHVMEN
+1639 ILQKT
-1649 EGCVN
+1649 CKL